1 MQYGASE
8 CGSGKRPE
16 EFRNMR
22 QKWGERVQWKWW
34 FGLLNIANN
43 SKVHK
48 PPSTVVHR
56 STVNSVEG
64 SLPKAGPA

>member
-1 MQYGASE
+1 
-8 CGSGKRPE
+8 
-16 EFRNMR
+16 MR

-56 STVNSVEG
+56 SAVNSVEG